1 MNLKEEFNEKFLND
15 LVRCDFL
22 KDVEEII
29 SSNGGI
35 NIDLNDFKSFSDGEI
50 IGSISQSFNNLD
62 EEYIINKSSDNL
74 PTVCIFNI
82 SSSHPLRLDE
92 EDILLQRLRGLYPNI
107 EIIFGTNPNKDVNIK
122 VQALLIKK

>member
-1 MNLKEEFNEKFLND
+1 MNLKEEFNEKFFND

-50 IGSISQSFNNLD
+50 IGSISQYFNNLD
-62 EEYIINKSSDNL
+62 E
-74 PTVCIFNI
+74 
-82 SSSHPLRLDE
+82 
-92 EDILLQRLRGLYPNI
+92 DILLIKLAMIYQLFVFLIYHL
-107 EIIFGTNPNKDVNIK
+107 IIR
-122 VQALLIKK
+122 

>member
-1 MNLKEEFNEKFLND
+1 MNLKEEFNEKLLND
-15 LVRCDFL
+15 WVRCDFL

-62 EEYIINKSSDNL
+62 EEYIINKISDNL

>member
-62 EEYIINKSSDNL
+62 EEYIINKISDNL

>member
-62 EEYIINKSSDNL
+62 EEYIINKISDNL

-82 SSSHPLRLDE
+82 SSSHSLRMDE
-92 EDILLQRLRGLYPNI
+92 EEILLQRLRGLYPNI
-107 EIIFGTNPNKDVNIK
+107 EIIFGTNLNKDVNIK

>member
-1 MNLKEEFNEKFLND
+1 MNLKEEFNEKFFND

-35 NIDLNDFKSFSDGEI
+35 KIDLNDFKSFSDGEI

-62 EEYIINKSSDNL
+62 EEYIINKISDDL
-74 PTVCIFNI
+74 PTVCIFNL
-82 SSSHPLRLDE
+82 SSNHSLRLDE
-92 EDILLQRLRGLYPNI
+92 EEILLQRLRGLYPNI
-107 EIIFGTNPNKDVNIK
+107 EIIFGTNLNKDVNIK
-122 VQALLIKK
+122 VHALLIKK

>member
-62 EEYIINKSSDNL
+62 EEYIINKISDNL

-107 EIIFGTNPNKDVNIK
+107 EIIFGTNLNKDVNIK

>member
-1 MNLKEEFNEKFLND
+1 MNLKEEFNEKFFND
-15 LVRCDFL
+15 LVKCDFL

-35 NIDLNDFKSFSDGEI
+35 NIDLNDFKSFSKGEI
-50 IGSISQSFNNLD
+50 IGSISQCLNNLD
-62 EEYIINKSSDNL
+62 EEYIINKISDNL

-82 SSSHPLRLDE
+82 SSSHPLRLDDE
-92 EDILLQRLRGLYPNI
+92 ERLLQRLRGLYPNI
-107 EIIFGTNPNKDVNIK
+107 EIIFGTNLNKDVNIK